1 MAASVLLVTGT
12 HGNERNGP
20 WLQDQWLLQP
30 STLQRPG
37 LRVQSLLGNPAAFA
51 QNSRYLDR
59 DLNRSFTKE
68 LLQLR
73 NSQELE
79 VHRAQELLAC
89 HGPAGSDPAQVLLD
103 LHSTTAA
110 MGSCLVVYGERPAD
124 LALAAACQGQL
135 GLPIYLHGTDSRQN
149 GFMVSQWPCGLVL
162 EVGPVPQGVVAPL
175 ICSQT
180 ALGVNCL
187 LDLLSAAFSAPLQLP
202 AQLVVHRHLRSLDL
216 PRDADGR
223 PTACLHPERLR
234 GDWRPLKPG
243 DPLFLS
249 AAGNTIQFTGN
260 DTGSLSTV
268 FSNEAAY
275 QEKQIALSVTRREQL
290 APSPAW
296 AQALTALLRGSTAY

>member
-1 MAASVLLVTGT
+1 MAASVLVVTGT

-20 WLQDQWLLQP
+20 WLQEQWQRQP
-30 STLQRPG
+30 SNLQRPG

-51 QNSRYLDR
+51 HNNRYIDR

-73 NSQELE
+73 GSQELE
-79 VHRAQELLAC
+79 VRRAQELLAC
-89 HGPAGSDPAQVLLD
+89 HGPAGSSPAQVLLD

-135 GLPIYLHGTDSRQN
+135 GLPIYVHGPESRQS

-162 EVGPVPQGVVAPL
+162 EVGPVPQGVVVPL

-180 ALGVNCL
+180 ALGVYCL
-187 LDLLSAAFSAPLQLP
+187 LDLLSAAFSAPLPLP
-202 AQLVVHRHLRSLDL
+202 AQLVVYRHLRSLDL

-249 AAGNTIQFTGN
+249 TAGHTIPFTGK
-260 DTGSLSTV
+260 DTGALSTV

-275 QEKQIALSVTRREQL
+275 QEKQIALSLTRREL
-290 APSPAW
+290 VPTSKEW
-296 AQALTALLRGSTAY
+296 ALALTAVLQG